1 MTHQQATAPAQP
13 TAGDRELEARRR
25 FISKASH
32 DLRQPLAALKLLFYD
47 EAHLA
52 EPARRKTILEA
63 ATASLS
69 LMQDFVEQLI
79 DYEKLRAEAFECR
92 AEICPL
98 AGLLARIRETH
109 GRAAADKGLEL
120 RIVDCRAAVRGD
132 PELIEKVLDALV
144 DNAIAYSPAGKVL
157 VGCRRRGDD
166 IAIEVWDSAGGIPAE
181 IRDQIFEPYF
191 QGSGLRR
198 GAGSGLG
205 LGLTIARGLCSLLG
219 GDLELRTRPGRGSVF
234 SFALPRVLGP

>member
-1 MTHQQATAPAQP
+1 MTQQQASATAQP
-13 TAGDRELEARRR
+13 AAGDREMDARRR

-52 EPARRKTILEA
+52 DPARRKTILQA

-79 DYEKLRAEAFECR
+79 DYEKLRAEAFDCQV
-92 AEICPL
+92 AVCPL
-98 AGLLARIRETH
+98 TGLLARIRETH
-109 GRAAADKGLEL
+109 GQGAADKGLEL
-120 RIVDCRAAVRGD
+120 RTVDCGAAVLGD
-132 PELIEKVLDALV
+132 PALIEKIMDALV
-144 DNAIAYSPAGKVL
+144 ANAIAYSPAGKVL
-157 VGCRRRGDD
+157 VGCRRRGHG
-166 IAIEVWDSAGGIPAE
+166 IAIEVWDSAGGIPPE

-205 LGLTIARGLCSLLG
+205 LGLTIARGLCGLLG
-219 GDLELRTRPGRGSVF
+219 SALELRTRPGRGSVF
-234 SFALPRVLGP
+234 SFVLPLA